1 MSRRASSQGKKNV
14 AMLPGDRR
22 MAASMNRYF
31 PFWKLCDRCGV
42 IKSPV
47 PRLRGKLIER
57 QLCLFLLLQ
66 ASECV
71 KVFA

>member
-1 MSRRASSQGKKNV
+1 MSERASSQSKKNV

-22 MAASMNRYF
+22 MAASMNRYL
-31 PFWKLCDRCGV
+31 PFWKLCCGV

-47 PRLRGKLIER
+47 PRLRGKR

-66 ASECV
+66 ASVCV
-71 KVFA
+71 MVFA